1 MSDKIPFDSLKSGK
15 NSSITRTVKI
25 NNKEITVKQ
34 YLPIN
39 EKLNLT
45 ARVLS
50 AVSGNEY
57 SFVNPVHI
65 DVYSIVEILKAY
77 TNIEFAEDALPAEI
91 YDTLI
96 QEKMLNPLIEAIP
109 EQEFNYLTEN
119 IRQTADAYYNYK
131 NSVLGILE
139 AVSTDY
145 SNLNFDATEIQKK
158 IGDPNNLT
166 LLKDVMDK
174 LG

>member
-50 AVSGNEY
+50 AVSENEY
-57 SFVNPVHI
+57 SFVNPMQLR
-65 DVYSIVEILKAY
+65 VYSLIEIVKAY
-77 TNIEFAEDALPAEI
+77 TNIEFSEDALPADT
-91 YDTLI
+91 YDILVEQKI
-96 QEKMLNPLIEAIP
+96 LDLLLEAIP
-109 EQEFNYLTEN
+109 KQELNYIMEN
-119 IRQTADAYYNYK
+119 IEQTVNAYYKYK

-139 AVSTDY
+139 AVNTDY
-145 SNLNFDATEIQKK
+145 SNLNFDATEIQNK
-158 IGDPNNLT
+158 IADPNNLT

>member
-1 MSDKIPFDSLKSGK
+1 MSDKIPFDSLKSGDK
-15 NSSITRTVKI
+15 TAINKI
-25 NNKEITVKQ
+25 VTINGKEIVVKQ
-34 YLPIN
+34 YLPID

-65 DVYSIVEILKAY
+65 DVYTIIEILKAY

-96 QEKMLNPLIEAIP
+96 QEKMLDPLVEAIP
-109 EQEFNYLTEN
+109 VQEFNYLTEN

-145 SNLNFDATEIQKK
+145 SNLNFDADEIQKK
-158 IGDPNNLT
+158 IADPDNLT
-166 LLKDVMDK
+166 LLKDVMNK